1 VKDAAHH
8 AMTVS
13 DFAKLHGAIGADCIG
28 NELRRMEE
36 DRSKWMSAMIKSHSL
51 AEQID
56 KMMGANSAAVQLA
69 QQMHDAQRAQEESVR
84 KMLDPLESI
93 RSSLLND
100 SSIQRMMDELTKPA
114 FAADHVQTLI
124 DQVIRPG
131 TQMST
136 LYSSPEDSLE
146 QARRMLVE
154 TSVSSSLQQ
163 MMKGFEE
170 ANKRWAVPSA
180 LIGAIAPLQAWQ
192 EQFGR
197 LSLPVMDV
205 ASAATL
211 ANLMGREG
219 IEAQLA
225 ALGINPDGSINAQFG
240 ADSDEKGIGLSR
252 RSLELITLLSF
263 IMSLLFFIYQEVSS
277 ARWQAAT
284 DEKLAKQAEVLET
297 QRNMME
303 SLAKL
308 VEKALVH
315 EAQHQEQRFVVRDR
329 VALVRSRPES
339 GSSVVGKLF
348 PREVVRPI
356 AEDGKWIQFEYYHWL
371 HQEYRTGWALKKYFQ
386 RVARP
391 SKHSAQIDQ

>member
-1 VKDAAHH
+1 
-8 AMTVS
+8 
-13 DFAKLHGAIGADCIG
+13 
-28 NELRRMEE
+28 
-36 DRSKWMSAMIKSHSL
+36 
-51 AEQID
+51 
-56 KMMGANSAAVQLA
+56 
-69 QQMHDAQRAQEESVR
+69 
-84 KMLDPLESI
+84 
-93 RSSLLND
+93 
-100 SSIQRMMDELTKPA
+100 
-114 FAADHVQTLI
+114 
-124 DQVIRPG
+124 
-131 TQMST
+131 
-136 LYSSPEDSLE
+136 
-146 QARRMLVE
+146 
-154 TSVSSSLQQ
+154 
-163 MMKGFEE
+163 
-170 ANKRWAVPSA
+170 
-180 LIGAIAPLQAWQ
+180 
-192 EQFGR
+192 
-197 LSLPVMDV
+197 
-205 ASAATL
+205 
-211 ANLMGREG
+211 
-219 IEAQLA
+219 
-225 ALGINPDGSINAQFG
+225 
-240 ADSDEKGIGLSR
+240 
-252 RSLELITLLSF
+252 
-263 IMSLLFFIYQEVSS
+263 LLFFIYQEVSS